1 MKKNIMLLLIILSSV
16 TGCVAKLDYR
26 INDGKFF
33 TSEGEIPT
41 GCFGQLITELN
52 GDNSVAT
59 VFINRPSLRG
69 CTTANYPYPGGDEAK
84 VSYLI
89 NEALYDNQYKLT
101 VCQEIEGSMR
111 SSCDKIL
118 VKFVNREYFVKD
130 DLKNVLALDKLGEW

>member
-16 TGCVAKLDYR
+16 TGCADKLDYR

-59 VFINRPSLRG
+59 VFINRTSFRG
-69 CTTANYPYPGGDEAK
+69 CTAANYPYPGGHEGK

-89 NEALYDNQYKLT
+89 NEALNDNKYKLT
-101 VCQEIEGSMR
+101 VCQENEGSMR
-111 SSCDKIL
+111 SSCDEIL
-118 VKFVNREYFVKD
+118 VKFVNREYFLKD
-130 DLKNVLALDKLGEW
+130 HIKNVLALDKLGEW